1 MHEDLEFYSVMRS
14 VRAIEHSDVCIHV
27 IDAERGFEAQ
37 DQRIFHIAD
46 RNKKGIVILVNK
58 WDLIDKKTDT
68 SQKFEDEII
77 EKISP
82 FTDVPILFVSALNK
96 QRLLKAL
103 EVAIEVYKNRN
114 NKIKTSK
121 LNQIILPFIEKYPPP
136 AIKGKYIRIK
146 YCTQLPVAVPTFVF
160 FANLPQYIKERL
172 TKGI

>member
-1 MHEDLEFYSVMRS
+1 M
-14 VRAIEHSDVCIHV
+14 
-27 IDAERGFEAQ
+27 
-37 DQRIFHIAD
+37 
-46 RNKKGIVILVNK
+46 VNK

-121 LNQIILPFIEKYPPP
+121 LNQTILPFIEKYPPP

-160 FANLPQYIKERL
+160 FANLPQYIKEPYKRYL
-172 TKGI
+172 ENKLRENFSFKGVPIQIYFRKK